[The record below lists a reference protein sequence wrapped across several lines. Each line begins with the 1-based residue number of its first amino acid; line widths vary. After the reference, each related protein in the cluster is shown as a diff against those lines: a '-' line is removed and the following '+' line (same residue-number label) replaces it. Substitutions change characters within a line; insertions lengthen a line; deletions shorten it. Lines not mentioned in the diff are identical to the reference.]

1 MATEELV
8 ECLENGVLWITLN
21 RPEKLNALTT
31 TMISALRTTL
41 EKASVNEEV
50 RVVVLHG
57 AGRGFCAG
65 GDVQSMA
72 DQSTTEEQSEPAP
85 IEVRAQQLRLGM
97 DSARLLYE
105 MPKPTIAMT
114 RGPVAGAGLSLALA
128 CDMIISSDTLKMTSA
143 FINVALSGD
152 FGSTYFLIH
161 RLGHRAREFA
171 LLSPVLKA
179 DEAKELG
186 LVNRV
191 VPDDELQA
199 ETEKVA
205 AKLAA
210 GPGITQGHIKANLN
224 FVEQGAT
231 LAQLLDHEAIR
242 HIRCG
247 TTEDHREAAS
257 AFMEKRSPVF
267 HNR

>member
-8 ECLENGVLWITLN
+8 EQLENGVLWITLN

-31 TMISALRTTL
+31 AMIDGLRTSL

-65 GDVQSMA
+65 GDVGSMA
-72 DQSTTEEQSEPAP
+72 EEKTEPVA
-85 IEVRAQQLRLGM
+85 IEVRAQQLRMGVE
-97 DSARLLYE
+97 SARLLYE

-128 CDMIISSDTLKMTSA
+128 CDMIIASDTLKMTSA

-152 FGSTYFLIH
+152 FGSTYFLVH

-171 LLSPVLKA
+171 LLSPELKA

-191 VPDDELQA
+191 IPDDQLHA
-199 ETEKVA
+199 ETEKLA
-205 AKLAA
+205 LKLAA

-231 LAQLLDHEAIR
+231 LAQLLDQESIR

-247 TTEDHREAAS
+247 ATDDHHEAAS

-267 HNR
+267 QNR

>member
-1 MATEELV
+1 MATDELV
-8 ECLENGVLWITLN
+8 EHLENGILWITLN

-31 TMISALRTTL
+31 NMISGLRTSL

-50 RVVVLHG
+50 RVVVLLG

-72 DQSTTEEQSEPAP
+72 EEDVEPAP
-85 IEVRAQQLRLGM
+85 LEVRAQQLRLGM
-97 DSARLLYE
+97 ESARLLYE

-114 RGPVAGAGLSLALA
+114 RGAVAGAGLSLALA
-128 CDMIISSDTLKMTSA
+128 CDLIIASDTLKMTSA

-152 FGSTYFLIH
+152 FGSTYFLVH

-171 LLSPVLKA
+171 LLSPVIKA

-199 ETEKVA
+199 ETD
-205 AKLAA
+205 KLATRLA
-210 GPGITQGHIKANLN
+210 EGPGITQGHIKANLN

-247 TTEDHREAAS
+247 ETDDHHEAAS
-257 AFMEKRSPVF
+257 AFVEKRTPVF
-267 HNR
+267 RNR